1 MNNHYGREALIYN
14 LGIKGFTLTR
24 VDYNKRFD
32 TISTEKLIIELLKIQ
47 NNERLLEGLAI
58 VIDNSPPNY
67 SALAENAI
75 KEGVQ
80 NQIGYLLN
88 ATHTVLKKHKPEYD
102 LSPLESAI
110 ESLKSKKTEQI
121 QFLSEL
127 PIPNSKQSLLR
138 DRTREEAE
146 WNVAGA
152 PPTYQIERQ
161 YVTYSYELTKR

>member
-24 VDYNKRFD
+24 VDYNKKFD
-32 TISTEKLIIELLKIQ
+32 TIPTEKLMVDLLKIQ

-58 VIDNSPPNY
+58 IIDNSPPNY
-67 SALAENAI
+67 SALTENAI

-102 LSPLESAI
+102 LSPLELAI
-110 ESLKSKKTEQI
+110 EKLKSRKTEQT

-127 PIPNSKQSLLR
+127 PIPNGKQSLLR
-138 DRTREEAE
+138 DRTKEEIE

-152 PPTYQIERQ
+152 PPARQIERQ
-161 YVTYSYELTKR
+161 YITYSYELTKR